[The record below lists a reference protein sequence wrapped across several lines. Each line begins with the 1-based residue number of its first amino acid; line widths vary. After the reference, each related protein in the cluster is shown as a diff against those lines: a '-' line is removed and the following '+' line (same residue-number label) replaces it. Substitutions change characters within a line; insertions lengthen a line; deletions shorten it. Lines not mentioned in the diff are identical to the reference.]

1 MARVGFVIEGGHAA
15 LPPVLGDQPAGLPA
29 DANFTTF
36 CQTPLRLGWE
46 TELVPRDPAVLK
58 RLDALVLLNPD
69 VESGQPEAPA
79 GWIEAVRAWVE
90 AGGRLVVL
98 SRRTHLGH
106 PHDRAPLYLAGL
118 DFEDVEGLGPD
129 ISLGVALTG
138 SGRVIWAL
146 GAEAFDMEHM
156 GHCMEYPGREER
168 GRYETAYLLFRG
180 LLGLPEPERR
190 TWRPR

>member
-1 MARVGFVIEGGHAA
+1 M
-15 LPPVLGDQPAGLPA
+15 PA

-46 TELVPRDPAVLK
+46 TELVPRDPAVLQ

-69 VESGQPEAPA
+69 VESGQAEAPA

-98 SRRTHLGH
+98 SRRAHLGH
-106 PHDRAPLYLAGL
+106 PHDRAPLYLQGL
-118 DFEDVEGLGPD
+118 DFEKVTGLTPEVE
-129 ISLGVALTG
+129 LGVGLAG
-138 SGRVIWAL
+138 SGRVILAI
-146 GAEAFDMEHM
+146 GSEAFDMEQM

-168 GRYETAYLLFRG
+168 RRYETAYFLFRE
-180 LLGLPEPERR
+180 LLGLPAPERR
-190 TWRPR
+190 TWQPR